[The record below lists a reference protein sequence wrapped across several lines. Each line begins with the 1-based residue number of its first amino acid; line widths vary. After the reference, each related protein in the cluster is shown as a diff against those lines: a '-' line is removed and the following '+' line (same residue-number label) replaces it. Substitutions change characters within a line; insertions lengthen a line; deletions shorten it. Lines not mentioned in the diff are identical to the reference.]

1 MQPIWEELT
10 GEELQFYGKQL
21 PWLVSAMEQVLGHIE
36 QWRLSHRRQTG
47 QDPLLYTTRRIKS
60 AESMRQK
67 LERLGEAP
75 SAEAAL
81 TAVHDAA
88 GVRAVCLFV
97 DEVYELLEALENLQ
111 DVAVLQ
117 IKDYIAYPKP
127 SGYRS
132 CHLILEQR
140 VLRPEGQRPVVV
152 EVQLRTVAMD
162 TWAALEHEIQYKKE
176 VPEQALLCAELK
188 RCADE
193 IASTELSMQTIR
205 ELIAEGGR

>member
-10 GEELQFYGKQL
+10 GEELRFYGEQL

-36 QWRLSHRRQTG
+36 QWRLSRRQQTG

-81 TAVHDAA
+81 TVVHDAA

-97 DEVYELLEALENLQ
+97 DEVYELVKVLEKQQ

-176 VPEQALLCAELK
+176 VPEQALLCA
-188 RCADE
+188 
-193 IASTELSMQTIR
+193 
-205 ELIAEGGR
+205 